1 MDTKK
6 RHKTSGLYHDMG
18 TAVERLLEE
27 GESTQAILKA
37 ATTCVGVWM
46 EKRDADARLLAR
58 KGELRLSWL
67 ADEVDELIRASEK
80 DQHLDSRR
88 AINVLMKAKE
98 LLRSKRED

>member
-1 MDTKK
+1 MDIKK
-6 RHKTSGLYHDMG
+6 GYRTAGLYHDMG
-18 TAVERLLEE
+18 TAVEGLLEE

-67 ADEVDELIRASEK
+67 ADEVDELIRASEE
-80 DQHLDSRR
+80 DQHLDSGR
-88 AINVLMKAKE
+88 AIEVLMKAKE
-98 LLRSKRED
+98 LLGKRED